1 MEQSKNIFD
10 FNEQAAKGKIL
21 LSEPFMADPNFKRTV
36 VLLCEHNEEGTFGF
50 ILNKKTE
57 LLLGD
62 AVPELEHYKAPL
74 YYGGPVEPQTL
85 HYVHQCGDIIPESN
99 EIAEGVFW
107 GGSFET
113 LVVLLMNNEIDANKI
128 RFFVGYSG
136 WDPDQIVEE
145 LKQNSWFVTSSEKE
159 DIFHED
165 DEHLWKKI
173 LRELGGEFKTVADYP
188 ENPNLN

>member
-10 FNEQAAKGKIL
+10 FNEQAEKGKIL
-21 LSEPFMADPNFKRTV
+21 LSEPFMEDPNFKRTV
-36 VLLCEHNEEGTFGF
+36 VLLCEHNEEGSFGF

-57 LLLGD
+57 LFLGD
-62 AVPELEHYKAPL
+62 AIPELKNFKASL
-74 YYGGPVEPQTL
+74 YYGGPVEPQSL
-85 HYVHQCGDIIPESN
+85 HYVHQSGDVIPES
-99 EIAEGVFW
+99 IAIGDGIFW

-113 LVVLLMNNEIDANKI
+113 LVILLMNNEIDPKTI
-128 RFFVGYSG
+128 RFFIGYSG
-136 WDPDQIVEE
+136 WDPEQIAEE
-145 LKQNSWFVTSSEKE
+145 LKQNSWFVTSSDKS

-173 LRELGGEFKTVADYP
+173 LNELGGDFKSIANYP

>member
-10 FNEQAAKGKIL
+10 FNEQASKGKIL
-21 LSEPFMADPNFKRTV
+21 LSEPFMEDPNFKRTV
-36 VLLCEHNEEGTFGF
+36 VLLCEHNAEGTFGF

-62 AVPELEHYKAPL
+62 AVPELEHFETPL

-85 HYVHQCGDIIPESN
+85 HYVHQSGDILPESVP
-99 EIAEGVFW
+99 IGDGIFW
-107 GGSFET
+107 GGQFET
-113 LVVLLMNNEIDANKI
+113 LKILLKNKEINPDTI
-128 RFFVGYSG
+128 RFFTGYSG

-145 LKQNSWFVTSSEKE
+145 LKQNSWFVTSSDVE
-159 DIFHED
+159 DIFHKD

-173 LRELGGEFKTVADYP
+173 LNELGGDFKTIANYP
-188 ENPNLN
+188 ENPNWN